1 MKRMV
6 TGLFILG
13 VLAYN
18 VATREGEKIM
28 RFLLSILFCLSIF
41 LGFSTACK
49 ETNEDLPQPPDDQD
63 TAAEACTRSPLPQ
76 TGQIIQVSHV
86 AALYSAI
93 DTANAGS
100 GVTLMLA
107 DGTYYLDDMLVI
119 RGSRITV
126 RSQSGQRDR
135 VILRGQGMHGNV
147 THIFNVTGSNFT
159 AADLTL
165 GWVANHAV
173 QIHSSASTP
182 RLHNLH
188 IVDTGEQMVKVSYVP
203 GSAESSADGILEWSL
218 LEYSAGVGPQYYIGG
233 IDAHQ
238 TANWIVRHN
247 IFRYIRSPDSDV
259 AEHAV
264 HFWSGSRGTLVEHN
278 LIVDCDRGIG
288 FGLGDRAH
296 HQGMIR
302 NNMIYVTRDVGIG
315 LESCDGAEV
324 YHNTVFAENYP
335 WAIEYRFTASRGN
348 RIVNNLCFGLV
359 ISRDGGAAESLANIE
374 NALPAWFVDPRNG
387 NLRLSS
393 AIAAVVDQGLVSGNA
408 AQDFDCEARPKG
420 SAPDIGADEF

>member
-1 MKRMV
+1 MRYLMRSSALLV
-6 TGLFILG
+6 IILG
-13 VLAYN
+13 FAGSCKKVSEEMPDPPEINDPLA
-18 VATREGEKIM
+18 
-28 RFLLSILFCLSIF
+28 SS
-41 LGFSTACK
+41 
-49 ETNEDLPQPPDDQD
+49 
-63 TAAEACTRSPLPQ
+63 CTRSPLPQ
-76 TGQIIQVSHV
+76 SGQIIQVSTV
-86 AALYSAI
+86 ADLFSAI
-93 DTANAGS
+93 DTANAAS

-107 DGTYYLDDMLVI
+107 DGTYSLDDMLVI

-135 VILRGQGMHGNV
+135 VILRGQGMNGGVSHV
-147 THIFNVTGSNFT
+147 FNVAGHHFT

-173 QIHSSASTP
+173 QIHSSASDP

-203 GSAESSADGILEWSL
+203 GSAESSANGILEWSL

-238 TANWIVRHN
+238 AVNWIVRHN
-247 IFRYIRSPDSDV
+247 IFRDIKSPDGDV

-288 FGLGDRAH
+288 FGLGDRPH
-296 HQGMIR
+296 HQGIIR
-302 NNMIYVTRDVGIG
+302 NNMVYVTRDVGIG
-315 LESCDGAEV
+315 LESCDGAQV
-324 YHNTVFAENYP
+324 THNTVYAENYP
-335 WAIEYRFTASRGN
+335 QAIEYRFTASRGN
-348 RIVNNLCFGLV
+348 RIINNLCYGLV
-359 ISRDGGAAESLANIE
+359 ISRDGGTAEALANIE
-374 NALPAWFVDPRNG
+374 NAAFAWFVDTRNG
-387 NLRLSS
+387 NLRLAS
-393 AIAAVVDQGLVSGNA
+393 AIAAVIDQGLVQGSA